1 MKFELA
7 TKFKIRLNN
16 RAKVMHERL
25 YTLQMHIL
33 ASSACYSSLNSVNV
47 GKVVVL
53 KCTAAAATKSIR
65 MVLCFSFYFPIT
77 KSEVDFRK

>member
-7 TKFKIRLNN
+7 TKFKIGLNN

-33 ASSACYSSLNSVNV
+33 
-47 GKVVVL
+47 GKFCML
-53 KCTAAAATKSIR
+53 FKS
-65 MVLCFSFYFPIT
+65 
-77 KSEVDFRK
+77 